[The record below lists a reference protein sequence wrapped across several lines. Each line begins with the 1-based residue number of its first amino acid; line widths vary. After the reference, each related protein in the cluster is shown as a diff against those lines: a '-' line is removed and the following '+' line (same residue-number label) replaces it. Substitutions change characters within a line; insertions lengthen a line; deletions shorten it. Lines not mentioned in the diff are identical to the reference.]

1 MPFKGGH
8 ALLIGVGSHT
18 YAPQLNVPIS
28 VDDAQAIA
36 DVLTNEG
43 YCGYPSNQVEVL
55 HDASAT
61 KEGILGALTELS
73 KRVKPEDTVTIF
85 YCGHGDYG
93 TDGEYYLVS
102 HDARIEG
109 SKVKAGTG
117 VSQAALVDSLQKIP
131 AERVLVIFNACHSG
145 EISPTLSVDQALG
158 SKILPDTAKDALL
171 SPGSGR
177 IIITACKEEQLSYIG
192 KGDLSLFT
200 QAAVDS
206 LRGKGIVSRGGF
218 ISAFD
223 LYTSTYESVNEIVQ
237 AAYNKKQEPELT
249 VLKGIGQFAVAL
261 YRGAEETNLSLAEE
275 MVEPPQEA
283 AVRQIPAEKSQ
294 RMYKQIIQTG
304 GVSMG
309 IDNVIDIEGDVI
321 GTQRIDTDGG
331 AFVGGGVN
339 TGGGNF
345 VGRDQTITTTTT
357 TTQGATLEQFA
368 TLLAQLRDGL
378 DGAGLEAKIQKVIE
392 SDLTGVENEA
402 SDPNPSLP
410 VIESKLLSML
420 SLLQNAARTGAA
432 AIGLVEIVQRGVEIA
447 QQLFK

>member
-1 MPFKGGH
+1 MPFEGGH

-18 YAPQLNVPIS
+18 YAPYLDVPIS
-28 VDDAQAIA
+28 VDDAQAVAGI
-36 DVLTNEG
+36 LTNEA

-61 KEGILGALTELS
+61 KDGILNALNELANS
-73 KRVKPEDTVTIF
+73 VKPEDTVTIF

-102 HDARIEG
+102 HDARINKK
-109 SKVKAGTG
+109 KVQAETG

-171 SPGSGR
+171 SSGSGR

-200 QAAVDS
+200 QAVVDS

-223 LYTSTYESVNEIVQ
+223 LYTSTYESVNETVQ

-249 VLKGIGQFAVAL
+249 VLKGIGPFAVAL

-275 MVEPPQEA
+275 MVEPPQET
-283 AVRQIPAEKSQ
+283 AVRQISPEKSQ
-294 RMYKQIIQTG
+294 RMFQVITQTG
-304 GVSMG
+304 GVNFG
-309 IDNVIDIEGDVI
+309 QGNVIDIGGSVVGE
-321 GTQRIDTDGG
+321 QNIDTGGG
-331 AFVGGGVN
+331 AYIGGSVN
-339 TGGGNF
+339 TGGGGF
-345 VGRDQTITTTTT
+345 VGRDQTVTTTTT
-357 TTQGATLEQFA
+357 TTQGTTFEQFT

-392 SDLTGVENEA
+392 SDLSGVENEA

-410 VIESKLLSML
+410 VIESRLNSIQD
-420 SLLQNAARTGAA
+420 LLQKAAGASAA
-432 AIGLVEIVQRGVEIA
+432 AIGLVEIVQRGAEIA